1 MEQVE
6 ATTPVQMSRAL
17 MEQAEATSACA
28 DVKGNGVNLHCKLDL

>member
-28 DVKGNGVNLHCKLDL
+28 DKGNGVNLHCKLDL